1 MLKCFQP
8 RDPSPPDTV
17 DQSNDG
23 PYAEQAV
30 DQATADITDDL
41 DCWDGMPSRSTEV
54 GSPPPSIVNLSYLK
68 TLTRGETAAA
78 VQPFDGPNRADG
90 QSPRPLRNTR
100 LEQFHNMMLMPHRSS
115 PHLDELVGR
124 PPADPTTDASQ
135 PALDAWD
142 GMPTSIINLDFL
154 KRHTRGIRSMS
165 PPVSPSTARKVS
177 ESAPRLSRDQ
187 RLRDFYRATLQP
199 FATQ

>member
-1 MLKCFQP
+1 M
-8 RDPSPPDTV
+8 
-17 DQSNDG
+17 G
-23 PYAEQAV
+23 
-30 DQATADITDDL
+30 
-41 DCWDGMPSRSTEV
+41 
-54 GSPPPSIVNLSYLK
+54 
-68 TLTRGETAAA
+68 TAAA

-90 QSPRPLRNTR
+90 QSPRPLR
-100 LEQFHNMMLMPHRSS
+100 SS
-115 PHLDELVGR
+115 PHMDELVGR

-187 RLRDFYRATLQP
+187 RLRDLPCNAS
-199 FATQ
+199 AI